1 MTSRTVVVAALRIAL
16 LLAILGVWE
25 WAGRA
30 PIAFGFPPASA
41 TFAALA
47 RLVASSAL
55 PAALALSGR
64 AFLLGF
70 GAAVAV
76 GVPLGLLMGTI
87 APLGRVARLYLDL
100 MIALPMVALV
110 PLVILGFGVSTTSS
124 ATIVLLFSMPFIA
137 SNAYGG
143 VRDASPRL
151 LDMAGPSMPHRR
163 RSSPMSSGRAP
174 SRWSWPACA
183 TGCPGPS
190 SASSWRSC
198 CWRRS
203 GSGGSSSIP
212 ARPFAFDQMFAT
224 VLAILAVAV
233 VLLAGVE
240 RLERRALHWRF
251 R

>member
-1 MTSRTVVVAALRIAL
+1 M
-16 LLAILGVWE
+16 WE

-41 TFAALA
+41 TVLALA
-47 RLVASSAL
+47 HLVVSTAL

-70 GAAVAV
+70 GAAVVV

-124 ATIVLLFSMPFIA
+124 SAIVFLFSMPFIA
-137 SNAYGG
+137 SNSYGG

-151 LDMAGPSMPHRR
+151 LDMARAFNASRAQTLTNVVWPSAL
-163 RSSPMSSGRAP
+163 PMVLAGLRYGLSRAFIGLVVAELLLAPVGLGRLIVD
-174 SRWSWPACA
+174 SR
-183 TGCPGPS
+183 
-190 SASSWRSC
+190 AS
-198 CWRRS
+198 
-203 GSGGSSSIP
+203 
-212 ARPFAFDQMFAT
+212 FAFDQMFAT

-233 VLLAGVE
+233 LLLTGVE
-240 RLERRALHWRF
+240 RIERRVLHWRS